1 VTEAVGEVAASVTGR
16 SRPSR
21 GAERRLCE
29 RVTQINLDPE
39 RFEEHGYFVMPSF
52 LAAEEAG
59 AAYRACEGLPKRRLR
74 KSGVW
79 YVREPDVLVDA
90 RLVKPCL
97 RAPLVNAARSLLDG
111 DVHLIAVDVAET
123 VPGGGEERT
132 WHTDLST
139 FAQAVVGVNVCIY
152 LQDMTPDVGPLHVLP
167 GSHTLG
173 RAPASEEVSRR
184 LAGELAVVV
193 PAGTAVLLDS
203 RLWHSASLNRTDRP
217 RRLLSPFFARKS
229 VPPIYK
235 TGVPASLRESGD
247 ARVRDLFSLRPTL
260 GGEENRSPQPEA
272 GTAALGR
279 GPRDRAPD
287 PSK

>member
-1 VTEAVGEVAASVTGR
+1 F
-16 SRPSR
+16 
-21 GAERRLCE
+21 
-29 RVTQINLDPE
+29 Q
-39 RFEEHGYFVMPSF
+39 EHGYFVMPGF
-52 LAAEEAG
+52 LAADEVG

-79 YVREPDVLVDA
+79 YVREPDVLSDA
-90 RLVKPCL
+90 RLVEPCL
-97 RAPLVNAARSLLDG
+97 RGRLVDAAQSLLDG

-139 FAQAVVGVNVCIY
+139 FAEAVVGVNVCIY
-152 LQDMTPDVGPLHVLP
+152 LQDMTPDIGPLHVLP
-167 GSHTLG
+167 GSHTRG
-173 RAPASEEVSRR
+173 RAPTNEEVTRR

-203 RLWHSASLNRTDRP
+203 RLWHSSSLNRTDRP

-247 ARVRDLFSLRPTL
+247 ARVRNLFSLRPTS
-260 GGEENRSPQPEA
+260 GGEENRPPQSDSL
-272 GTAALGR
+272 AAAFDR
-279 GPRDRAPD
+279 GLPDPAPD
-287 PSK
+287 PGK